1 MKRLLQSFSVL
12 LCLCLLLSVGVMAA
26 GTGKTCT
33 IKEGDMMFTLPEGL
47 RKVSVKEC
55 ETLADPE
62 IYSQIIGALLSGTG
76 LGNEDGYTQVLTGV
90 SSPEDGNDR
99 AFLGLMIKV
108 GGYGMDETMDY
119 SLLDDDTADMLNV
132 DLEAT
137 SKALSEKMGG
147 IDIRKGLWK
156 SEQTYYTRIRCQITT
171 SEDHTLWADGYATG
185 KNGEMY
191 VYVYLSSQK
200 KMRLLGEDIMKTMVL
215 ERHTYYP
222 GGFPDL
228 KGHWAAENAAKS
240 VELGLFKGNTAT
252 EFAPDNA
259 MTRAMLVQVLYRMQ
273 GSPEAGT
280 SKFSD
285 VADDAWYAKAV
296 AWASENGIVKGAG
309 GKFDPD
315 GLLTREQLAAILWR
329 YAKFEERDVSVGED
343 TNILSY
349 KDAQDVSS
357 YAVSPLQWACGEGLI
372 KGASG
377 KLMPQNT
384 TTRAQVATILVRY
397 LAA

>member
-1 MKRLLQSFSVL
+1 MKKLIRSVSIL
-12 LCLCLLLSVGVMAA
+12 LCLCLLLSVGAMAA
-26 GTGKTCT
+26 GTSKVCT
-33 IKEGDMMFTLPEGL
+33 VKEGDMMFTLPEGL
-47 RKVSVKEC
+47 RQMSVEEC
-55 ETLADPE
+55 EAFASPE
-62 IYSQIIGALLSGTG
+62 TYAQTIAALLPGNG
-76 LGNEDGYTQVLTGV
+76 LEDEDIYTQVLTGI
-90 SSPEDGNDR
+90 SSLEEGNDR
-99 AFLGLMIKV
+99 AFIGLMLKI
-108 GGYGMDETMDY
+108 GGFSVDETMDY
-119 SLLDDDTADMLNV
+119 SIMDDDTADILNV
-132 DLEAT
+132 IFDAASEAV
-137 SKALSEKMGG
+137 SESLNGIDVKMGF
-147 IDIRKGLWK
+147 WK
-156 SEQTYYTRIRCQITT
+156 NEQTYYTRIRYQVTAA
-171 SEDHTLWADGYATG
+171 EDNTLWIDGYATG

-191 VYVYLSSQK
+191 VYVYLTDQK
-200 KMRLLGEDIMKTMVL
+200 EMRLYGEDIMKTMVL